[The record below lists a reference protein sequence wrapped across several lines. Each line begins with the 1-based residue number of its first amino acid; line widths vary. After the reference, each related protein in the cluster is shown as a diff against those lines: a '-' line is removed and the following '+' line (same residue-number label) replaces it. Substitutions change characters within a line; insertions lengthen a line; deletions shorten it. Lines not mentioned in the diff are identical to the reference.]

1 VKRPD
6 GFDPA
11 ASPRPERQARPS
23 ASAPVDRA
31 AAPAEPV
38 TEQETDVIELDAAR
52 LRPKRSGAGAPSQP
66 SGSRSKSK
74 SKSASASSTPAPS
87 SKAGA
92 KPAATSSASATATLE
107 RPDEPEDEAFLTP
120 REAAKL
126 RRRHE
131 RQEIRRFTAR
141 KRGRHRPWVI
151 AAAILGVLIVVSLA
165 GAYSPLLAV
174 RSIEVVGASRVNQAE
189 ITEALSDQLGRP
201 LALVDAGA
209 VKAVLVGYPL
219 IASYSLESQPPS
231 TLVVRI
237 VEREPVGVLQ
247 SGSVYTLVDAAGVTI
262 ERSDQPIAGYPT
274 LMVTGGPTS
283 KGFVAAAAVIRA
295 LPADLRARVASVSA
309 STADDV
315 TLTLVDS
322 PAEVVWGSAEDSVL
336 KARILATTM
345 AATDPS
351 QVNQYDV
358 SSPSAAI
365 VR

>member
-11 ASPRPERQARPS
+11 ASPRPERQTRPS

-31 AAPAEPV
+31 GAPAEPV
-38 TEQETDVIELDAAR
+38 AEQETDVIELDAAR
-52 LRPKRSGAGAPSQP
+52 LRPKRSGAGAPSRP
-66 SGSRSKSK
+66 SGPKSKAK
-74 SKSASASSTPAPS
+74 SKSASSTPEAPS
-87 SKAGA
+87 KVDA

-107 RPDEPEDEAFLTP
+107 RPDEPGDEAFLTP

-295 LPADLRARVASVSA
+295 LPTDLRARVASVSA

-322 PAEVVWGSAEDSVL
+322 PAEVVWGSPEDSAE
-336 KARILATTM
+336 KALILAKTM

>member
-1 VKRPD
+1 MGD
-6 GFDPA
+6 
-11 ASPRPERQARPS
+11 
-23 ASAPVDRA
+23 
-31 AAPAEPV
+31 
-38 TEQETDVIELDAAR
+38 EQETDVLDLDAAR
-52 LRPKRSGAGAPSQP
+52 LREPASTEQQEPKRKPP
-66 SGSRSKSK
+66 KGSTSTSKSTPK
-74 SKSASASSTPAPS
+74 SSR
-87 SKAGA
+87 
-92 KPAATSSASATATLE
+92 AAE
-107 RPDEPEDEAFLTP
+107 RTTDEPSAPEEAFLDP
-120 REAAKL
+120 REAARR

-141 KRGRHRPWVI
+141 KRGRHRAWWLT
-151 AAAILGVLIVVSLA
+151 AAILGALVLVSLA
-165 GAYSPLLAV
+165 GAYSPLMAV
-174 RSIEVVGASRVNQAE
+174 RAIEVVGATRVDQAE
-189 ITEALSDQLGRP
+189 ITQALDDQLGRP

-247 SGSVYTLVDAAGVTI
+247 SGTVYTLVDAAGVTI
-262 ERSDQPIAGYPT
+262 ERSDQPIVGYPT
-274 LMVTGGPTS
+274 LMVSGGATS
-283 KGFVAAAAVIRA
+283 KGFVAAAAVVRA

-309 STADDV
+309 TTADDV

-322 PAEVVWGSAEDSVL
+322 PAEVVWGSAHDSAL
-336 KARILATTM
+336 KALSLARVM

-358 SSPSAAI
+358 SSPSSAI

>member
-1 VKRPD
+1 MSEPTPRAD
-6 GFDPA
+6 QA
-11 ASPRPERQARPS
+11 ADAV
-23 ASAPVDRA
+23 A
-31 AAPAEPV
+31 
-38 TEQETDVIELDAAR
+38 EQETDVIALDAAR
-52 LRPKRSGAGAPSQP
+52 LRPKRSAPGSTATP
-66 SGSRSKSK
+66 GESVRASVPSKASGS
-74 SKSASASSTPAPS
+74 SADGRGAAP
-87 SKAGA
+87 
-92 KPAATSSASATATLE
+92 ASATATLE
-107 RPDEPEDEAFLTP
+107 RPEDPAAESVLSP

-141 KRGRHRPWVI
+141 KRGRHRAWVI
-151 AAAILGVLIVVSLA
+151 AAAILGVLVVVSVA

-174 RSIEVVGASRVNQAE
+174 RTIEVVGASRVNQAE
-189 ITEALSDQLGRP
+189 ITAALDDQLGRP

-219 IASYSLESQPPS
+219 IASYSLESRPPS

-262 ERSDQPIAGYPT
+262 QRSDQPIVGYPT
-274 LMVTGGPTS
+274 LMVTGGPNS

-322 PAEVVWGSAEDSVL
+322 PAEVVWGSAEDSAL

>member
-1 VKRPD
+1 MKRPD
-6 GFDPA
+6 GFDPTVRPRSERRPQA
-11 ASPRPERQARPS
+11 APP
-23 ASAPVDRA
+23 SAPVDR
-31 AAPAEPV
+31 PDGRDS
-38 TEQETDVIELDAAR
+38 TTGRSGDEQETDVLDLDTVR
-52 LRPKRSGAGAPSQP
+52 LRGKQSSSSPVAS
-66 SGSRSKSK
+66 SKPPRK
-74 SKSASASSTPAPS
+74 PAKPTPSSTPE
-87 SKAGA
+87 
-92 KPAATSSASATATLE
+92 TATK
-107 RPDEPEDEAFLTP
+107 PETDTAEALPSDQILDP
-120 REAAKL
+120 RAAARL

-141 KRGRHRPWVI
+141 KRGRHRAWYL
-151 AAAILGVLIVVSLA
+151 AAAIIGALVLVSLA
-165 GAYSPLLAV
+165 GAYSPLMAV
-174 RSIEVVGASRVNQAE
+174 RTIEVVGASRVSQAE
-189 ITEALSDQLGRP
+189 ITEALADQLGRP

-219 IASYSLESQPPS
+219 IASYSLESQPPD

-247 SGSVYTLVDAAGVTI
+247 SGTVYTLVDAAGVTI

-274 LMVTGGPTS
+274 LMVPGGASS
-283 KGFVAAAAVIRA
+283 KGFVAAAAVVRA

-309 STADDV
+309 TTADDV

-322 PAEVVWGSAEDSVL
+322 PAEVVWGSAEHSDK
-336 KARILATTM
+336 KARILATAM

-358 SSPSAAI
+358 SSPTSAI

>member
-1 VKRPD
+1 M
-6 GFDPA
+6 
-11 ASPRPERQARPS
+11 
-23 ASAPVDRA
+23 
-31 AAPAEPV
+31 
-38 TEQETDVIELDAAR
+38 
-52 LRPKRSGAGAPSQP
+52 
-66 SGSRSKSK
+66 
-74 SKSASASSTPAPS
+74 
-87 SKAGA
+87 
-92 KPAATSSASATATLE
+92 E

-295 LPADLRARVASVSA
+295 LPTDLRARVASVSA

>member
-1 VKRPD
+1 
-6 GFDPA
+6 
-11 ASPRPERQARPS
+11 
-23 ASAPVDRA
+23 
-31 AAPAEPV
+31 
-38 TEQETDVIELDAAR
+38 
-52 LRPKRSGAGAPSQP
+52 
-66 SGSRSKSK
+66 
-74 SKSASASSTPAPS
+74 
-87 SKAGA
+87 
-92 KPAATSSASATATLE
+92 
-107 RPDEPEDEAFLTP
+107 
-120 REAAKL
+120 
-126 RRRHE
+126 
-131 RQEIRRFTAR
+131 
-141 KRGRHRPWVI
+141 VI

-295 LPADLRARVASVSA
+295 LPTDLRARVASVSA

-322 PAEVVWGSAEDSVL
+322 PAEVVWGSPEDSAE
-336 KARILATTM
+336 KALILAKTM

>member
-1 VKRPD
+1 MKRPD

-11 ASPRPERQARPS
+11 AGPRPERQTRPS

-31 AAPAEPV
+31 VAPAEPV
-38 TEQETDVIELDAAR
+38 AEQETDVIELDAAR

-66 SGSRSKSK
+66 SGPKSK
-74 SKSASASSTPAPS
+74 AKSKSASSTPAAS
-87 SKAGA
+87 SKVDA

-107 RPDEPEDEAFLTP
+107 RPDEPGDEAFLTP

-295 LPADLRARVASVSA
+295 LPTDLRARVASVSA

>member
-1 VKRPD
+1 MKRPD

-11 ASPRPERQARPS
+11 AGPRPERQTRS
-23 ASAPVDRA
+23 AASTPVDRTGVT
-31 AAPAEPV
+31 AEPV
-38 TEQETDVIELDAAR
+38 AEQETDVIELDAAR
-52 LRPKRSGAGAPSQP
+52 LRPKRPGAGAPSQP
-66 SGSRSKSK
+66 SGSKAK
-74 SKSASASSTPAPS
+74 PKSASASSTPARS
-87 SKAGA
+87 SKVGA
-92 KPAATSSASATATLE
+92 KPAATSSAAATATATLE
-107 RPDEPEDEAFLTP
+107 HPDEPEDEAFLTP

-201 LALVDAGA
+201 LALVDPGA

-219 IASYSLESQPPS
+219 IESYSLESQPPS

-295 LPADLRARVASVSA
+295 LPTDLRARVASVSA

-322 PAEVVWGSAEDSVL
+322 PAEVVWGSAEDSAV
-336 KARILATTM
+336 KAVILAKTM

>member
-1 VKRPD
+1 M
-6 GFDPA
+6 
-11 ASPRPERQARPS
+11 ASEPTRDRPEA
-23 ASAPVDRA
+23 
-31 AAPAEPV
+31 PV
-38 TEQETDVIELDAAR
+38 TEQETDVLELDAAR
-52 LRPKRSGAGAPSQP
+52 LATKRGAPKVTTGPRSSSAGRASVTSTDRAAKADDRASKTEEGDRPGQP
-66 SGSRSKSK
+66 S
-74 SKSASASSTPAPS
+74 
-87 SKAGA
+87 
-92 KPAATSSASATATLE
+92 
-107 RPDEPEDEAFLTP
+107 DEHLLSP
-120 REAAKL
+120 REAARL

-141 KRGRHRPWVI
+141 KRGRHRPWVF
-151 AAAILGVLIVVSLA
+151 AAAILAALVVVSLA

-174 RSIEVVGASRVNQAE
+174 RSIEVVGATRVDQAE
-189 ITEALSDQLGRP
+189 ITKALSGQMGRP
-201 LALVDAGA
+201 LALVDPGA

-247 SGSVYTLVDAAGVTI
+247 SGTVYTLVDAAGVTI

-274 LMVTGGPTS
+274 LMVAGGATS

-322 PAEVVWGSAEDSVL
+322 PAEVVWGSAEQSAE
-336 KARILATTM
+336 KAMILAKTM

>member
-1 VKRPD
+1 MKRPD

-11 ASPRPERQARPS
+11 AGPRPERQTRTS

-31 AAPAEPV
+31 GAAAEPV
-38 TEQETDVIELDAAR
+38 AEQETDVIELDAAR

-66 SGSRSKSK
+66 SGPKSK
-74 SKSASASSTPAPS
+74 AKSKSASSTPAAS
-87 SKAGA
+87 SKVDA

-107 RPDEPEDEAFLTP
+107 RPDEPGDEAFLTP

-295 LPADLRARVASVSA
+295 LPTDLRARVASVSA

>member
-6 GFDPA
+6 GFDPGARPGPDRTQRTTPA
-11 ASPRPERQARPS
+11 ASKPTRDRPEA
-23 ASAPVDRA
+23 
-31 AAPAEPV
+31 PV
-38 TEQETDVIELDAAR
+38 TEQETDVLELDAAR
-52 LRPKRSGAGAPSQP
+52 LTSKRGAPKVTTGPRSSSTGRASVTATDRAAKADDRASTAEEGDRPGQP
-66 SGSRSKSK
+66 S
-74 SKSASASSTPAPS
+74 
-87 SKAGA
+87 
-92 KPAATSSASATATLE
+92 
-107 RPDEPEDEAFLTP
+107 DEHLLSP
-120 REAAKL
+120 REAARL

-141 KRGRHRPWVI
+141 KRGRHRPWVF
-151 AAAILGVLIVVSLA
+151 AAAILAALVVVSLA

-174 RSIEVVGASRVNQAE
+174 RSIEVVGATRVDQAE
-189 ITEALSDQLGRP
+189 ITKALSGQMGRP
-201 LALVDAGA
+201 LALVDPGA

-247 SGSVYTLVDAAGVTI
+247 SGTVYTLVDAAGVTI

-274 LMVTGGPTS
+274 LMVAGGATS

-322 PAEVVWGSAEDSVL
+322 PAEVVWGSAEQSAE
-336 KARILATTM
+336 KALILAKTM

>member
-11 ASPRPERQARPS
+11 ARPRPERQTRSSGPEVDSTGGPS
-23 ASAPVDRA
+23 DTVAD
-31 AAPAEPV
+31 
-38 TEQETDVIELDAAR
+38 QETDVIELDTAR
-52 LRPKRSGAGAPSQP
+52 LRPKRSGATAPSQP
-66 SGSRSKSK
+66 SSPKSK
-74 SKSASASSTPAPS
+74 SKSAVASPKTAPS
-87 SKAGA
+87 KGGA
-92 KPAATSSASATATLE
+92 KPSTSVSATATLE

-141 KRGRHRPWVI
+141 KRGRHRAWVI
-151 AAAILGVLIVVSLA
+151 AAAILGVLIVVSVA

-174 RSIEVVGASRVNQAE
+174 RNIQVVGASRVNQAE
-189 ITEALSDQLGRP
+189 ITEALGDQLGRP

-274 LMVTGGPTS
+274 LMVAGGPTS

-295 LPADLRARVASVSA
+295 LPGDLRARVASVSA

-322 PAEVVWGSAEDSVL
+322 PAEVVWGSAEDSAV
-336 KARILATTM
+336 KAVILAKTM

>member
-1 VKRPD
+1 MKRPD

-11 ASPRPERQARPS
+11 AGPRPERQTRP
-23 ASAPVDRA
+23 AVSAPVDRDGVT
-31 AAPAEPV
+31 AEPV
-38 TEQETDVIELDAAR
+38 AEQETDVIELDAAR
-52 LRPKRSGAGAPSQP
+52 LRPKRSGAGASARP
-66 SGSRSKSK
+66 SGPKSTSRSASP
-74 SKSASASSTPAPS
+74 SATPSPS
-87 SKAGA
+87 SKVDA
-92 KPAATSSASATATLE
+92 KPAATSSASATVTLE
-107 RPDEPEDEAFLTP
+107 RPDEPADEAFLTP

-151 AAAILGVLIVVSLA
+151 AAAILGVLLVVSVA

-295 LPADLRARVASVSA
+295 LPTDLRARVASVSA